1 MSDIDFQNGFIC
13 GMATRGLTKSDPA
26 GDRQEHTIK
35 GALAYGP
42 LSKIVGFLRYEGGRW
57 VQSGS
62 YSTVTYKVF
71 NDAGPISETLTVG
84 MPSVS
89 YSCAVS

>member
-1 MSDIDFQNGFIC
+1 MSDVDFQNGFIC
-13 GMATRGLTKSDPA
+13 GMATRGLTKSELPSEM
-26 GDRQEHTIK
+26 QERSIK
-35 GALAYGP
+35 GAIAFGP
-42 LSKIVGFLRYEGGRW
+42 LSKIVGFLRFEGGRW
-57 VQSGS
+57 NQSGA

-71 NDAGPISETLTVG
+71 NDAGPVSETLMVG